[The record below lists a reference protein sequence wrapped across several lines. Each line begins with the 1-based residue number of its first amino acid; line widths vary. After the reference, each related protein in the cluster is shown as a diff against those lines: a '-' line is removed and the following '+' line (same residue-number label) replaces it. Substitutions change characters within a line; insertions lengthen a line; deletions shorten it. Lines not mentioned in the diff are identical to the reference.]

1 MEEQWKKENM
11 ELWNSKEMREAYGRD
26 NYRVTDLKTG
36 TNRCYVF
43 FQVTDSIIRI
53 RFRNLKRLSC
63 RKIGMIGNI
72 SQKAGSCKIVQTK

>member
-26 NYRVTDLKTG
+26 NYRV
-36 TNRCYVF
+36 
-43 FQVTDSIIRI
+43 
-53 RFRNLKRLSC
+53 SC

>member
-36 TNRCYVF
+36 TVENR
-43 FQVTDSIIRI
+43 
-53 RFRNLKRLSC
+53 
-63 RKIGMIGNI
+63 MINKY
-72 SQKAGSCKIVQTK
+72 Q